1 MHKFCKLLEFK
12 DASISDYILVV
23 KTVITDIEEI
33 APYLYP
39 IYFEFLYLRLRPTA
53 IGRSFPWTNLRLRP
67 KVKNVPTVQH
77 WRFGNL
83 NFSDQ
88 FFFPDLNSIA
98 KYRQHDFNSWN
109 LDFSVKSR
117 SWNCRIKTQC
127 FLGFAAIFQIVLES
141 QICTSKGLFIG
152 LQIFIKAHWFFL
164 IIRNP

>member
-1 MHKFCKLLEFK
+1 M
-12 DASISDYILVV
+12 
-23 KTVITDIEEI
+23 
-33 APYLYP
+33 PYLAP
-39 IYFEFLYLRLRPTA
+39 GLKSLKNIINPKSNPRNDWKSKKHSQ
-53 IGRSFPWTNLRLRP
+53 RSSKWSN
-67 KVKNVPTVQH
+67 KIM
-77 WRFGNL
+77 

-117 SWNCRIKTQC
+117 SWNCRIKNQC